1 MRLPATVAAIYT
13 HTHRRS
19 NELCVVEKFSMNL
32 LYFFFACSYFVLF
45 CLQHVV
51 VVAGAFINNYF
62 VVLATSR
69 VFSLSA
75 PPHTHTHSHS
85 PPKRCKGVECGG
97 AIEFSGL
104 VV

>member
-13 HTHRRS
+13 HTHTQYKRS

-32 LYFFFACSYFVLF
+32 LYFFAVVILF
-45 CLQHVV
+45 CFVCNMLSLLP
-51 VVAGAFINNYF
+51 AAFINNYF

-75 PPHTHTHSHS
+75 TARPPGGVGVV
-85 PPKRCKGVECGG
+85 KGCSEVGPV
-97 AIEFSGL
+97 EFSGL